1 MVNNVLTVWNQEITT
16 AWNHSLF
23 QSFHVAYSGGKLK
36 NISFNT
42 NYLTHVSV
50 VQLKC
55 EYTKNEF
62 KIAAISNQKVDV
74 EIDV

>member
-1 MVNNVLTVWNQEITT
+1 LCEIRKSRP
-16 AWNHSLF
+16 HEIIVFF
-23 QSFHVAYSGGKLK
+23 QGFHVAYSGGKLK

-42 NYLTHVSV
+42 NYPTNVSV

-62 KIAAISNQKVDV
+62 KIAVISNQKMDV

>member
-1 MVNNVLTVWNQEITT
+1 
-16 AWNHSLF
+16 
-23 QSFHVAYSGGKLK
+23 LK

-42 NYLTHVSV
+42 NYPTNVSV

-62 KIAAISNQKVDV
+62 KIAVISNQKMDV